1 MRNYTTAKD
10 NSDAVVIQPD
20 KWHKWRIVLIGSVCA
35 IKKNDISESLVVKSG
50 LTIRPE
56 QSLQMAS
63 FINQVPEEKKNLN
76 LALAS
81 PPCD

>member
-1 MRNYTTAKD
+1 M
-10 NSDAVVIQPD
+10 VIQLN
-20 KWHKWRIVLIGSVCA
+20 KWHKWQIVLIGSVCA
-35 IKKNDISESLVVKSG
+35 IKNNNVSESLIVKSR
-50 LTIRPE
+50 LTITPE

-63 FINQVPEEKKNLN
+63 FINQVPEEKNLN